1 MQIGQRDV
9 KIFKIKNRRGYAA
22 ICEDCLTEGNT
33 TEEAYARM
41 VKAINRIARQSRL
54 LRTPPEAERRVRPMA
69 EKKFKPQSR

>member
-22 ICEDCLTEGNT
+22 ICDDCLTEGNT

-41 VKAINRIARQSRL
+41 VKAIYRI
-54 LRTPPEAERRVRPMA
+54 
-69 EKKFKPQSR
+69 EKKFRPKIC